1 MSISVKAYYERIID
15 IFLQT
20 DDEEDFVGLTKTLE
34 KSLLFD
40 MNAALYPTSD
50 NAETILSVLS
60 KHSRADQLEFWRKVF
75 QGEVLPDGFS
85 SFKDTIKSLY
95 PDMMEMLYDGRKYY
109 EPREIEE
116 VVVQ

>member
-1 MSISVKAYYERIID
+1 M
-15 IFLQT
+15 
-20 DDEEDFVGLTKTLE
+20 
-34 KSLLFD
+34 
-40 MNAALYPTSD
+40 
-50 NAETILSVLS
+50 LS
-60 KHSRADQLEFWRKVF
+60 KQSRADQLEFWRKVF